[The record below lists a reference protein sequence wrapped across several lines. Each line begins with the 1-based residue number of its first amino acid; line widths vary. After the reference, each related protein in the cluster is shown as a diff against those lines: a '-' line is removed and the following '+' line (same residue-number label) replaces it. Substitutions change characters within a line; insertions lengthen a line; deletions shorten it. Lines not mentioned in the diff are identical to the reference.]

1 MNRRSLTIA
10 IVGLL
15 SAASASAQSP
25 PPADL
30 PDAPGATAAAT
41 PAPVP
46 TGPTIVIDTTMGR
59 LTCKTFDKQAPMA
72 VANFIGLAEGKKD
85 WTIAATNAKQRGKR
99 FYDGLTFHR
108 VIPGFMIQGGCP
120 QGSGMGG
127 PGYAFNDE
135 ISPDK
140 NFSKPYILAMAN
152 AGTRGGKGTNGS
164 QFFITTGPTPHL
176 QGKHTIFGE
185 VADQPSRDVVDKIST
200 VRTGGGDKPV
210 EPVVINSVAVDES

>member
-1 MNRRSLTIA
+1 MNVTLHTTLGDINITMFRDHAPKTVSNF
-10 IVGLL
+10 VGL
-15 SAASASAQSP
+15 AQGTLDYKDDAGRTSP
-25 PPADL
+25 
-30 PDAPGATAAAT
+30 T
-41 PAPVP
+41 PY
-46 TGPTIVIDTTMGR
+46 
-59 LTCKTFDKQAPMA
+59 
-72 VANFIGLAEGKKD
+72 
-85 WTIAATNAKQRGKR
+85 
-99 FYDGLTFHR
+99 YDGLSFHR

-127 PGYAFNDE
+127 PGFTFNDE

-185 VADQPSRDVVDKIST
+185 VADQPSREVVETIGA

-210 EPVVINSVAVDES
+210 EPVVINSVTVNES